1 MHSIA
6 RLSRCFA
13 IVAIAAVAAVM
24 PGRRHDAEGYGRRV
38 TGWGLLVPAAFR
50 YQDSMPWMV
59 TTQK

>member
-50 YQDSMPWMV
+50 Y
-59 TTQK
+59 